1 MFILIILILIQNDL
15 LTLVPCKCR
24 IVQNY
29 ISYKIILNTHP
40 WLFIMLCNIFTR
52 IYITFFIFLH
62 VLPTKYP
69 LLTYG
74 NVYFFYNYKL

>member
-1 MFILIILILIQNDL
+1 MFILIILILIKNDL
-15 LTLVPCKCR
+15 LTLVPCR

-52 IYITFFIFLH
+52 IYITFSIFLH
-62 VLPTKYP
+62 ILPTKY
-69 LLTYG
+69 LYTVNLW
-74 NVYFFYNYKL
+74 